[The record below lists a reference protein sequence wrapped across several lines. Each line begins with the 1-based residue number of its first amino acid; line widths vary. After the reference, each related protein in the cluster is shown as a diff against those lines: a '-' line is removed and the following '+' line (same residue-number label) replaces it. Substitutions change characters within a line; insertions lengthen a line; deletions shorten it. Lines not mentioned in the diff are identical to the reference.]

1 MIKNTQAISAAKH
14 GSRPAERKQVELF
27 SKNGIASNRQ
37 GICYGARAPGRA
49 NEHFNK
55 HIDRKK
61 QFRKK
66 HEQRIV
72 KG

>member
-37 GICYGARAPGRA
+37 GICYGAPTSTSTNTSIAKNNSA
-49 NEHFNK
+49 KSTSNAL
-55 HIDRKK
+55 
-61 QFRKK
+61 
-66 HEQRIV
+66 
-72 KG
+72 